1 MVKFSIV
8 TVCLNAENCI
18 RETIQS
24 ILEQTTSSYEYIIK
38 DGISTD
44 GTVGIAEAFSNAF
57 AERGITY
64 RIISKKDSGIYDAM
78 NQAILES
85 QGEWILFMNAGDRIA
100 NKNVLSTVENYPG
113 LQEVQIVYGDNISK
127 TEEWFRYY
135 KAAELEYIRFNK
147 PFCHQSVF
155 TRRELF
161 GNTGYSLKYRLC
173 SDYHF
178 YLCMYRE
185 GKRFLHIPEALS
197 IYDINGVSSDWRTT
211 FSERIRILEDMPV
224 RDEEA
229 IRKVRDDMKKTRR
242 IRFIRKMEKLFMP
255 RLYQKIWER
264 NRRREGWITEKEFNE
279 KLKEQI

>member
-24 ILEQTTSSYEYIIK
+24 ILEQTSSSYEYIIK

-44 GTVGIAEAFSNAF
+44 GTVNIAKSFSEAF

-64 RIISKKDSGIYDAM
+64 RIIPKKDSGVYDAM

-85 QGEWILFMNAGDRIA
+85 QGEWVLFMNAGDRLA
-100 NKNVLSTVENYPG
+100 NKNVLSMVEKYPG
-113 LQEVQIVYGDNISK
+113 LQEAQIVYGDNFSK
-127 TEEWFRYY
+127 TKEWLRYY
-135 KAAELEYIRFNK
+135 HAADLAYIRYNQ

-161 GNTGYSLKYRLC
+161 GNHGYSLNYKLC

-178 YLCMYRE
+178 YLCMYQE
-185 GKRFLHIPEALS
+185 GKKFLHIPEALS
-197 IYDINGVSSDWRTT
+197 IYDINGISSDWRTT
-211 FSERIRILEDMPV
+211 FSERIRILEDRPV

-229 IRKVRDDMKKTRR
+229 IRKVRHDMKKTRR
-242 IRFIRKMEKLFMP
+242 NRFVRKIEKLLMP
-255 RLYQKIWER
+255 RLYEKIWVR

-279 KLKEQI
+279 MSKEQI